1 MVGRVCRLRVGLAG
15 RAGTAAGPRRSRK
28 AVHPGGSFGPAM
40 AKYPLLLDKFGA
52 VILGPWLLVCL
63 GRRPYGARSAR
74 MPRTSGPACGQKAAR
89 HEEYA

>member
-1 MVGRVCRLRVGLAG
+1 
-15 RAGTAAGPRRSRK
+15 
-28 AVHPGGSFGPAM
+28 M